1 MSIIGAIRDYLVG
14 YSGLEEGA
22 PVWVDY
28 LGQNPTEY
36 TVVPIPGNR
45 IIETYLD
52 GSSLR
57 EYAFAFRSM
66 ESTADDLARIESSS
80 FYESFADWLETQ
92 TEAGSL
98 PEMDSGQIAERIEA
112 LGWGYLFEQGVSA
125 TGIYQVQC
133 RLVYKQQQE
142 E

>member
-14 YSGLEEGA
+14 YSGLEEDA

-57 EYAFAFRSM
+57 EYAVAFRSM